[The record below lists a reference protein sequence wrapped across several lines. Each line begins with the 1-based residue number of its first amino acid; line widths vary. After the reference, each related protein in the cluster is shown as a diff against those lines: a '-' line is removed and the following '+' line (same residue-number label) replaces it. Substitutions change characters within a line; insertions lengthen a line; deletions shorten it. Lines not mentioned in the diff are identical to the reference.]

1 MDHRL
6 RTPLR
11 VSEQTLDLQ
20 RLRHWLLDLVW
31 LGLLDVV
38 SLLV

>member
-1 MDHRL
+1 MGHRL

-11 VSEQTLDLQ
+11 VSEQTLDL
-20 RLRHWLLDLVW
+20 RLLRHWLLDLVS

-38 SLLV
+38 SLLA